1 MNKKLLAA
9 LVAAVSFQAVGAENV
24 DVQQAER
31 GYLENGWYLGADI
44 ISTDL
49 DSEFR
54 GQSLQE
60 VSSTSL
66 ALSVGYNFK
75 LTEALVVG
83 LEGEYSNYGKFDLVD
98 VPLQAVSGL
107 TVRSTDISAFAINL
121 KPKYFVSGSDFYLGG
136 TLGFGT
142 YHAEIETDQ
151 VNDSASDT
159 GFTYGVE
166 AGYALNNNWLL
177 SAGYRSSSADIDGF
191 DIEMS
196 TLYAGI
202 DYKF

>member
-1 MNKKLLAA
+1 MNKNLLAA

-49 DSEFR
+49 DGTLFGPSFE
-54 GQSLQE
+54 E
-60 VSSTSL
+60 VSSTNV
-66 ALSVGYNFK
+66 AFSVGYSFQVA
-75 LTEALVVG
+75 ESFVVG
-83 LEGEYSNYGKFDLVD
+83 VEGEYLNYGEFDLVYSA
-98 VPLQAVSGL
+98 VPSTKVAN
-107 TVRSTDISAFAINL
+107 TDISAFSLNL
-121 KPKYFVSGSDFYLGG
+121 KPKYFVADSGFYVGA
-136 TLGFGT
+136 TLGLGT
-142 YHAEIETDQ
+142 YHAEITT
-151 VNDSASDT
+151 VTNVSDSASDT

-177 SAGYRSSSADIDGF
+177 SAGYRVSSVDIDDF
-191 DIEMS
+191 DIDMN